1 MTNTGKTEHHDP
13 VDSNH
18 QRILALAANQGLI
31 RPRDLDE
38 WSLPR
43 VALTRLVRQGR
54 LERVGRGLY
63 ATPGRPASEH
73 GSMAEVARK
82 HPQAI
87 VCLLSALRVHGLT
100 TQSPFEL
107 WVAIPNKSRAPRID
121 YPPLRVVRFSG
132 VGLTDGVEEHL
143 IDGVVV
149 RVTSVART
157 VADCFKFR
165 NKIGLDVALE
175 ALREAWAARRVTMDE
190 LWRYAVQCR
199 VANVMRPYMESL
211 L

>member
-1 MTNTGKTEHHDP
+1 MDANY
-13 VDSNH
+13 
-18 QRILALAANQGLI
+18 QRILALAATQGLI
-31 RPRDLDE
+31 RPRDLDALA
-38 WSLPR
+38 LPR
-43 VALTRLVRQGR
+43 IALTRLVLQGR

-63 ATPGRPASEH
+63 ASPGRLASEY

-82 HPQAI
+82 HPRAI

-107 WVAIPNKSRAPRID
+107 WVAIPNKSRAPRLD

-132 VGLTDGVEEHL
+132 VGLTDGIEEHP

-149 RVTSVART
+149 RVTSVAHT

-165 NKIGLDVALE
+165 NKVGLDVALE
-175 ALREAWAARRVTMDE
+175 ALRETWAARRVTMDE

-211 L
+211 S

>member
-1 MTNTGKTEHHDP
+1 MDANY
-13 VDSNH
+13 
-18 QRILALAANQGLI
+18 QRILALAATQGLI
-31 RPRDLDE
+31 RPRDLDALA
-38 WSLPR
+38 LPR
-43 VALTRLVRQGR
+43 IALTRLVLQGR

-63 ATPGRPASEH
+63 ASPGRLTSEY

-82 HPQAI
+82 HPRAI

-107 WVAIPNKSRAPRID
+107 WLAIPNKSRAPRID

-132 VGLTDGVEEHL
+132 VCLTDGIEEHR
-143 IDGVVV
+143 IDGTAV

-175 ALREAWAARRVTMDE
+175 ALRETWAARRVTMDE
-190 LWRYAVQCR
+190 LWCYAVQCR

-211 L
+211 S

>member
-1 MTNTGKTEHHDP
+1 
-13 VDSNH
+13 
-18 QRILALAANQGLI
+18 
-31 RPRDLDE
+31 
-38 WSLPR
+38 
-43 VALTRLVRQGR
+43 
-54 LERVGRGLY
+54 
-63 ATPGRPASEH
+63 
-73 GSMAEVARK
+73 
-82 HPQAI
+82 
-87 VCLLSALRVHGLT
+87 
-100 TQSPFEL
+100 QSPFEL

-132 VGLTDGVEEHL
+132 VGLTDGIEEHP

-175 ALREAWAARRVTMDE
+175 ALREAWAARRVTMDD

-199 VANVMRPYMESL
+199 VANVMRP
-211 L
+211 